1 MNEKIWAAI
10 LRIKEIVNVLSSNFY
25 TLLFKGYFPNLRD
38 AGYEVL
44 SLSLSPCF
52 AFVLLQHNN
61 LFSSEHCHHYI
72 FVLNQLIMNLMCSIV
87 PLIFHGLEPSHN
99 IYCHTSVIWHSYSFS
114 SMEHWY
120 SVFSFPIKFWGLTT
134 FTKLRNSELK
144 AGIESF
150 IFYCSVNER
159 KWKPELCRTPKLL
172 FIGISHLLFPFSA
185 PLWFFKIL

>member
-72 FVLNQLIMNLMCSIV
+72 FVLNQSIMNLMCSIV

-150 IFYCSVNER
+150 IFYCSVI
-159 KWKPELCRTPKLL
+159 WKKMKTRTLQNSKV
-172 FIGISHLLFPFSA
+172 IIYWYFSLA
-185 PLWFFKIL
+185 FSIFCTSLIF